1 MAAQDNPKLYIFLGA
16 GGVGKTTLSASF
28 AIALANEG
36 RKVGLLSID
45 PAKRLQ
51 SALGIDGLTDEGI
64 LIPLENTQGELRACV
79 LHTEKSFVRWVEES
93 KMNAEDKKKLFANP
107 YFSALADKIASSGDI
122 LAAIRVA
129 EFIEKNPHVT
139 DLVIDTAPGIS
150 AIDFIVKPEKA
161 LAFLDSKMID
171 WIRGF
176 GAQKILSGFRFL
188 GGKSFLSQFA
198 QFLILI
204 DDILFTVRKRL
215 KYTQSWLFHSDT
227 SFILVTSVRNDAGKV
242 AKELAKILKSM
253 EIEPRACIINRAVKR
268 NLQMLSSELAGS
280 MPFIN
285 FLLNYARTQKDLYK
299 ELDQISKQTIELP
312 ILKNLDAETKLR
324 MSDLCDLGTKLR
336 RSMG

>member
-1 MAAQDNPKLYIFLGA
+1 M
-16 GGVGKTTLSASF
+16 
-28 AIALANEG
+28 
-36 RKVGLLSID
+36 
-45 PAKRLQ
+45 
-51 SALGIDGLTDEGI
+51 
-64 LIPLENTQGELRACV
+64 QGELRACV
-79 LHTEKSFVRWVEES
+79 LHMEKSFVRWVEES
-93 KMNAEDKKKLFANP
+93 KMNEEDKKKLFANP

-129 EFIEKNPHVT
+129 EFVEKNPQMT

-176 GAQKILSGFRFL
+176 GAQKILNGFRLL

-204 DDILFTVRKRL
+204 DDILFNVRKRL
-215 KYTQSWLFHSDT
+215 KYTQSWLFRSDT

-253 EIEPRACIINRAVKR
+253 RIEPRTCIINRAVKR
-268 NLQMLSSELAGS
+268 NLQMSPSESAVSSCGLTQGS

-285 FLLNYARTQKDLYK
+285 FLSNYIRTQNNLYK
-299 ELDQISKQTIELP
+299 ELEQISKQTIELP
-312 ILKNLDAETKLR
+312 ILKNLDSETKLR
-324 MSDLCDLGTKLR
+324 TSDLCDLGTKLR
-336 RSMG
+336 RSIG